1 MGTLR
6 RVAGGSSWREVMG
19 FAGKE
24 LDRKLCDFHLDDVGR
39 VVASVMLE
47 HPKTCGCEYPPDAYG
62 EVMGSA
68 LVFLRKHIGD
78 ELEKREIRRW
88 PQKESKVA

>member
-1 MGTLR
+1 MVSGVEEMKRQLQ
-6 RVAGGSSWREVMG
+6 
-19 FAGKE
+19 
-24 LDRKLCDFHLDDVGR
+24 DFHLGDVGR
-39 VVASVMLE
+39 VVARVMLE

-62 EVMGSA
+62 EVMDSA
-68 LVFLRKHIGD
+68 LVFLRKHIGE